1 MPRSSSP
8 LSSRARP
15 SGGTPLR
22 RAWPVRA
29 IPWAAVVTS
38 ALVLITAVFSVD
50 AIRDAVSL
58 ESVAEARLQLS
69 AAYLSIAP
77 ISNVLDTLTLLTVGQ
92 HIAVVL
98 WVIGA
103 FGIWRVIR
111 ARRRPTRRGT
121 EVLVAACLVAAITL
135 TYVVGAL
142 MPRPMAQLAVSDATV
157 IVVDFHSHTMYSHDG
172 RPGWTEE
179 DVRNWHRAA
188 GYDVAYITDHATF
201 EGAERGIASNPGLAG
216 EGTTILQGLE
226 VVYRGEHVNILSAGR
241 RYRGLTTPDLR
252 DMDVQSLQLAGFLR
266 ATAPVLVETV
276 PAHLSQVPARTNDA
290 PGVDAIEIVDGS
302 PRGLAEDRR
311 DRRQIVHIADSLNL
325 ALVAGS
331 DNHGW
336 GHTAPGWTL
345 LRVPGWR
352 GMRTDSLSRR
362 LEDVLRGGRRQAA
375 RTVERRVAAATNP
388 VAVGFAAPLVAWR
401 MLTTLSTD
409 ERVMW
414 LIWAWGLV
422 LLARGLRAYRI
433 RPSATT

>member
-1 MPRSSSP
+1 
-8 LSSRARP
+8 LSGARP
-15 SGGTPLR
+15 FEGTLR
-22 RAWPVRA
+22 RRIWSVRF
-29 IPWAAVVTS
+29 IPWAAVITS
-38 ALVLITAVFSVD
+38 ALVLITAAFSVD

-58 ESVAEARLQLS
+58 EPVAEARLQLS

-92 HIAVVL
+92 HIAIVL
-98 WVIGA
+98 WIIAA
-103 FGIWRVIR
+103 FGIWRVLR
-111 ARRRPTRRGT
+111 ARRRPVRLRT
-121 EVLVAACLVAAITL
+121 EVLAAACLVVAIAL

-142 MPRPMAQLAVSDATV
+142 MPRPMAQLTVSDATV

-241 RYRGLTTPDLR
+241 RYRGLTTPDLK

-276 PAHLSQVPARTNDA
+276 PARLRQVPARTNDA

-311 DRRQIVHIADSLNL
+311 DRQQIVHIADSLNL

-388 VAVGFAAPLVAWR
+388 VSVGFAAPLVAWR
-401 MLTTLSTD
+401 MLTTLSAD

-414 LIWAWGLV
+414 LIWVWGLV
-422 LLARGLRAYRI
+422 LLARGVRQYRI

>member
-1 MPRSSSP
+1 LPRSSSP
-8 LSSRARP
+8 PSSGARP
-15 SGGTPLR
+15 FEGTLR
-22 RAWPVRA
+22 RRIWSVRF
-29 IPWAAVVTS
+29 IPWAAVITS
-38 ALVLITAVFSVD
+38 ALVLITAAFSVD

-58 ESVAEARLQLS
+58 EPVAEARLQLS

-92 HIAVVL
+92 HIAIVL
-98 WVIGA
+98 WIIAA
-103 FGIWRVIR
+103 FGIWRVLR
-111 ARRRPTRRGT
+111 ARRRPVRLRT
-121 EVLVAACLVAAITL
+121 EVLAAACLVVAIAL

-142 MPRPMAQLAVSDATV
+142 MPRPMAQLTVSDATV

-241 RYRGLTTPDLR
+241 RYRGLTTPDLK

-276 PAHLSQVPARTNDA
+276 PARLRQVPARTNDA

-311 DRRQIVHIADSLNL
+311 DRQQIVHIADSLNL

-388 VAVGFAAPLVAWR
+388 VSVGFAAPLVAWR
-401 MLTTLSTD
+401 MLTTLSAD

-422 LLARGLRAYRI
+422 LLARGVRAYRI

>member
-1 MPRSSSP
+1 MRRTWPGRS
-8 LSSRARP
+8 
-15 SGGTPLR
+15 
-22 RAWPVRA
+22 
-29 IPWAAVVTS
+29 IPWLAVLTS
-38 ALVLITAVFSVD
+38 ALVLITAAFSVG

-58 ESVAEARLQLS
+58 ESVAEGRLQLS

-77 ISNVLDTLTLLTVGQ
+77 ISDVLDTLTLLTVGQ
-92 HIAVVL
+92 HIAIVL
-98 WVIGA
+98 SFIAA
-103 FGIWRVIR
+103 FGTWRVMR
-111 ARRRPTRRGT
+111 ARRRPTRLRT
-121 EVLVAACLVAAITL
+121 EALAAVCLVLGIVL

-142 MPRPMAQLAVSDATV
+142 MPRPMAQLTVSDATV

-216 EGTTILQGLE
+216 EGTTVLQGLE

-276 PAHLSQVPARTNDA
+276 PAHLNQVPARTSDA

-302 PRGLAEDRR
+302 PRGLAQDRR
-311 DRRQIVHIADSLNL
+311 DRQRIVHIADSLNL

-336 GHTAPGWTL
+336 GRTAPGWTL

-388 VAVGFAAPLVAWR
+388 VSLVFAAPLVAWR
-401 MLTTLSTD
+401 MLSTLSAD

-414 LIWAWGLV
+414 LLWAWGLA